1 MGWGGLP
8 QAFDGNNPQWAEE
21 FTQLQK
27 LLSPEEYEAA
37 KATTL
42 NAYYTSPAVIKA
54 IYQAVENMGF
64 RAGNILDKTT
74 PRLIQFHTFKN
85 AVNPPFLGGFSIFG
99 TVAA

>member
-27 LLSPEEYEAA
+27 LLFPEEYEAA

-42 NAYYTSPAVIKA
+42 NAHYTSPTVIQA

-64 RAGNILDKTT
+64 RTGNIL
-74 PRLIQFHTFKN
+74 
-85 AVNPPFLGGFSIFG
+85 
-99 TVAA
+99 